1 MTIEPEL
8 VKAVGGVLASVLVA
22 WQART
27 ASKVKELEKR
37 LAAVEEERDGLKH
50 KLRVS
55 VRHVRDWMAWA
66 LQHAP
71 GVAPPPMPVELA
83 DEV

>member
-1 MTIEPEL
+1 MIEQRSEDWF
-8 VKAVGGVLASVLVA
+8 A
-22 WQART
+22 ARLGKVT